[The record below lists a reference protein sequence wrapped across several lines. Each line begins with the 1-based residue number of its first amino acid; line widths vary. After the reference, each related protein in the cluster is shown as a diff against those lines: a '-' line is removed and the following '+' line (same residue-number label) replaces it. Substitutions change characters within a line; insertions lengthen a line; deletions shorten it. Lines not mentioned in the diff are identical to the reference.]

1 MDPEKTRALYT
12 SWTGRPPDLTASA
25 PGRVNLLGEHI
36 DYCGGTVL
44 PLSLDLGVSAAVG
57 PGPAGRLLVRAADL
71 DAERELALGGLEP
84 RVGPGKAAD
93 FSDYVAGVAA
103 GLVGRG
109 CSIPGA
115 RLLVHGDL
123 PMRAGLSSSAA
134 LEIAVFLALTRFAGT
149 MDYDGGAPQLC
160 REAEHRFAGVRCGI
174 MDQFASWY
182 GRLSGILKLDCATLE
197 YEVIPL
203 EERKVKVLV
212 ADSGVP
218 RELGASKYNERT
230 ASCEAALNVLARIAR
245 EDGRRSPDRLA
256 AAGEDLLAE
265 AERAGV
271 LDKETLMRA
280 RHVIFEQKRV
290 EEAVRALKA
299 RDLERFGELM
309 YASHE
314 SLRDL
319 YEVSCPELDL
329 LVETTR
335 TVKGVLGAKMS
346 GAGFG
351 GAVVALVRRG
361 WEKKAKAAMEEAFR
375 KNFGRTPPVMVV
387 RSGQWYVA

>member
-1 MDPEKTRALYT
+1 MDPETTRALYT
-12 SWTGRPPDLTASA
+12 RWTGKAPDFTASA

-57 PGPAGRLLVRAADL
+57 PGPEGRLKVRAWDL
-71 DAERELALGGLEP
+71 DREGELDLGDLEP
-84 RVGPGKAAD
+84 RVGPGRAPD
-93 FSDYVAGVAA
+93 YLDYVAGVAA
-103 GLVGRG
+103 GLAERG
-109 CSIPGA
+109 CPLPGA
-115 RLLVHGDL
+115 SLLVHGDL

-134 LEIAVFLALTRFAGT
+134 LEIAVFLALTRFAGR
-149 MDYDGGAPQLC
+149 MDLDAHAPQVC
-160 REAEHRFAGVRCGI
+160 REAEHRFAGVKCGI

-182 GRLSGILKLDCATLE
+182 GRLSGVLKLDCATLE

-230 ASCEAALNVLARIAR
+230 ASCEAALTVLAGIAR
-245 EDGRRSPDRLA
+245 EDGRRPPAFLA
-256 AAGEDLLAE
+256 AAEEELLRE
-265 AERAGV
+265 AERAG
-271 LDKETLMRA
+271 LDRETLARA
-280 RHVIFEQKRV
+280 RHVVSEQKRV
-290 EEAVRALKA
+290 EEAVRVLKA
-299 RDLERFGELM
+299 KDLERFGELM
-309 YASHE
+309 FASHE

-329 LVETTR
+329 LVESVR
-335 TVKGVLGAKMS
+335 GLDGVLGAKMS

-351 GAVVALVRRG
+351 GAVVCLVRRG
-361 WEKKAKAAMEEAFR
+361 REKKAKEAMEKAFLER
-375 KNFGRTPPVMVV
+375 FGRTPSVMVV

>member
-12 SWTGRPPDLTASA
+12 RWTGKPPDLTASA

-57 PGPAGRLLVRAADL
+57 PGPAGKLLVRACDL
-71 DAERELALGGLEP
+71 DAECELDLGDLTP
-84 RVGPGKAAD
+84 RAGPGVRAD
-93 FSDYVAGVAA
+93 YRDYVAGVAA
-103 GLVGRG
+103 GLLERG
-109 CSIPGA
+109 CPLPGA

-134 LEIAVFLALTRFAGT
+134 LETAVFLALTRFAGT
-149 MDYDGGAPQLC
+149 MDFDGEAPRIC
-160 REAEHRFAGVRCGI
+160 REAEHRFAGVKCGI

-182 GRLSGILKLDCATLE
+182 GRLSGVLKLDCATLE

-218 RELGASKYNERT
+218 RELASSKYNERT
-230 ASCEAALNVLARIAR
+230 AACGAALDFLADTAR
-245 EDGRRSPDRLA
+245 REGREPPDRLA
-256 AAGEDLLAE
+256 AVTEDLLE
-265 AERAGV
+265 AAG
-271 LDKETLMRA
+271 KAGMEEETARRA
-280 RHVIFEQKRV
+280 RYVVGEQKRV

-299 RDLERFGELM
+299 KDLERFGALM
-309 YASHE
+309 FASHE

-329 LVETTR
+329 LVESVR
-335 TVKGVLGAKMS
+335 GLGGVLGAKMS

-351 GAVVALVRRG
+351 GAVVCLVRRG
-361 WEKKAKAAMEEAFR
+361 WEKKAKAAMERAFR
-375 KNFGRTPPVMVV
+375 ERFARIPPVMVV

>member
-12 SWTGRPPDLTASA
+12 RWSGSPPDLTASA

-57 PGPAGRLLVRAADL
+57 PGRPGKLDVRACDL
-71 DAERELALGGLEP
+71 DAECELDLEDLRPREDGRP
-84 RVGPGKAAD
+84 AD
-93 FSDYVAGVAA
+93 YRDYVAGVAA
-103 GLVGRG
+103 GLLERG
-109 CSIPGA
+109 CPLPGA
-115 RLLVHGDL
+115 RILLHGDL

-149 MDYDGGAPQLC
+149 MDFDGEAPQIC
-160 REAEHRFAGVRCGI
+160 REAEHRYAGVKCGI

-182 GRLSGILKLDCATLE
+182 GRLSGVLRLDCATLE

-203 EERKVKVLV
+203 EERRVKVLV

-218 RELGASKYNERT
+218 RELASSKYNERT
-230 ASCEAALNVLARIAR
+230 AACDAALA
-245 EDGRRSPDRLA
+245 SLA
-256 AAGEDLLAE
+256 AKAEEEGLEPPAWLASAGEELLEKA
-265 AERAGV
+265 RAGG
-271 LDKETLMRA
+271 LDEETWKRA
-280 RHVIFEQKRV
+280 RHVISEQQRV

-299 RDLERFGELM
+299 RDMDRFGDLM
-309 YASHE
+309 FASHE

-329 LVETTR
+329 LVESVR
-335 TVKGVLGAKMS
+335 GLDGVLGAKMS

-351 GAVVALVRRG
+351 GAVVCLVRRG
-361 WEKKAKAAMEEAFR
+361 REKKAKAAMERAFR
-375 KNFGRTPPVMVV
+375 DRFGRTPPVMVV